1 MSYALFERHVLQPAA
16 LDIYGQ
22 PLARVEHVGSF
33 ACRNVYNRED
43 GRRSQH
49 ASANALDISG
59 FRLADGRRIRLAT
72 DWAGE
77 SADGRFLRR
86 VRDGACASFN
96 AVLGPDYNAAHRGSL
111 PPRHGPM
118 EGLPVSACG
127 STLAK
132 SALSPTIARP

>member
-1 MSYALFERHVLQPAA
+1 SYALFERHVLQPAA

-33 ACRNVYNRED
+33 ACRNVYNREN

-59 FRLADGRRIRLAT
+59 FRLAGGRRIRLAT
-72 DWAGE
+72 DWADQG
-77 SADGRFLRR
+77 ADGRFLRR

-96 AVLGPDYNAAHRGSL
+96 AVLGPDYNAAHRDHFHL
-111 PPRHGPM
+111 DM
-118 EGLPVSACG
+118 GLWKVC
-127 STLAK
+127 
-132 SALSPTIARP
+132 R